1 MDSTDKGHSALD
13 MTKNQR
19 SLFEREFS
27 DVQSLAKTPRATR
40 QKHNE
45 KQAAKRVKARQNAI
59 SESSGLG
66 LQDAQP
72 VDLQFVEPY
81 DHLEWKSM
89 GVQPETLNKL
99 KHGRYPI
106 QEKLDLH
113 NVRIVEAYRRVREF
127 FAKCL
132 EQRLRTVAIVHGL
145 GLRSTPPA
153 QMKSHVAHWLK
164 QHPSVNAYVSAPG
177 HRGGAGVTFV
187 HLKKSRDAKLDTKE
201 RIARR
206 LG

>member
-1 MDSTDKGHSALD
+1 MK
-13 MTKNQR
+13 KNPH
-19 SLFEREFS
+19 SLFEQEFS

-40 QKHNE
+40 QKHNK
-45 KQAAKRVKARQNAI
+45 KQEAKRAQARQNAI
-59 SESSGLG
+59 SESSNLS
-66 LQDAQP
+66 LQHAQP
-72 VDLQFVEPY
+72 VDLEFVEPY
-81 DHLEWKSM
+81 DHLEWKSI

-113 NVRIVEAYRRVREF
+113 NVRIVEAFRRVREF
-127 FAKCL
+127 FTKCL
-132 EQRLRTVAIVHGL
+132 EKRLRTVAIVHGV

-153 QMKSHVAHWLK
+153 QMKSHVAYWLK
-164 QHPSVNAYVSAPG
+164 QHPSVNAYVTAPG
-177 HRGGAGVTFV
+177 HQGGAGVTFV
-187 HLKKSRDAKLDTKE
+187 HLKKSRDAKQDTKE